1 MSLNN
6 REWASL
12 FWLLAFAAWALSR
25 RDVRSSLRQAAGM
38 VPQPKIFGPVLLMV
52 LYTCGLTFVG
62 WRLGLWNPNLIK
74 STVLWFFISGL
85 VLLSNAILKAGKE
98 RGFFLRA
105 ARQTLEATVFVEFL
119 TSLFVLSLPAELILQ
134 PVVVFL
140 VLLSAVAAQQE
151 QHRIVKTLADRLLA
165 VIGFGLAGYALFQL
179 GRQWDQVDKGAH
191 LLEFALPVWMTIGAL
206 PFIYF
211 VSLYA
216 QYESAFWRT
225 DFLTKDRAGQRR
237 AKLAMVT
244 TIKGRVRDISAL
256 TGYWSTEAA
265 SAPSF
270 SAARNVIKHFRASR
284 RLDEAR
290 AAEEQARLK
299 RYAGVEGADDFG
311 RQLDRREFEETKQA
325 LRWLATCQMGWHNRD
340 GRYRPDLL
348 DLLGHDFTSHGLQS
362 KHGIT
367 MHVARNGRAWWAWR
381 RTVTGWCFAIGAAGP
396 APDQWEF
403 DGPEPPRGYPGKDK
417 RWGSGPS
424 SQSSNRN
431 W

>member
-1 MSLNN
+1 
-6 REWASL
+6 
-12 FWLLAFAAWALSR
+12 
-25 RDVRSSLRQAAGM
+25 
-38 VPQPKIFGPVLLMV
+38 
-52 LYTCGLTFVG
+52 
-62 WRLGLWNPNLIK
+62 
-74 STVLWFFISGL
+74 
-85 VLLSNAILKAGKE
+85 
-98 RGFFLRA
+98 
-105 ARQTLEATVFVEFL
+105 
-119 TSLFVLSLPAELILQ
+119 
-134 PVVVFL
+134 
-140 VLLSAVAAQQE
+140 
-151 QHRIVKTLADRLLA
+151 
-165 VIGFGLAGYALFQL
+165 
-179 GRQWDQVDKGAH
+179 
-191 LLEFALPVWMTIGAL
+191 MTIGAL

-216 QYESAFWRT
+216 QYESAFSRT
-225 DFLTKDRAGQRR
+225 DFLAKDRAGQRR

-270 SAARNVIKHFRASR
+270 SVARNVIKHFRACR

-348 DLLGHDFTSHGLQS
+348 DLLGHDFTSHGLPS
-362 KHGIT
+362 EHGIT

-396 APDQWEF
+396 ALDQWEF

-424 SQSSNRN
+424 SHSSNRN